1 MSFSQ
6 LNFDQFNQW
15 LTRRQLRLLEE
26 AYRAAQTIQALED
39 QYFAGEK
46 IAHTPD
52 QSKTVVDYV
61 QSLRDRQLLKI
72 RTNLTQLR
80 ISNFLLNRQPR
91 LETAPETASKPVL
104 ETSAGGARSP
114 DSTSAPLLDAEVLKK
129 LQFID
134 SVIRKYRTADVE
146 QEQFVQVSPSSTA
159 MPTDAA
165 TQPLD
170 ANKDSSQHSGAK
182 LTNSAKTTS
191 KIERLKTDLPRL
203 NRPGFF
209 GGGFAIGRE
218 LNPDYEQQVIQE
230 IRLRRK
236 QDSIALRWVLILLLV
251 PLAIQVLTKNL
262 VFEPILGDYSDTY
275 PNRIELSRN
284 IQEEFFAEFS
294 EFKEGLEIQELLG
307 AVPELTEADRRTQL
321 EDKAI
326 ELWRESR
333 EHALNG
339 LKNVLADLTALI
351 GFVGI
356 VYFNRNRLAA
366 IRVFSNRTF
375 LGLSDPA
382 KVFLFILVTDIFV
395 GFHSAEG
402 WEVILEGVARHFGLP
417 ESKAAINTF
426 IATVPVFIDS
436 CIKFWIFSYL
446 TRYSPSAS
454 AIYERMNT

>member
-6 LNFDQFNQW
+6 LNFDRVNQW
-15 LTRRQLRLLEE
+15 LNRRQLRVLEE
-26 AYRAAQTIQALED
+26 AYQAAQTIKALED
-39 QYFAGEK
+39 QYFGGGK
-46 IAHTPD
+46 IVYTPD
-52 QSKTVVDYV
+52 RSKTVVDYV
-61 QSLRDRQLLKI
+61 QSLRDRQLLKVRI
-72 RTNLTQLR
+72 NLTQLR
-80 ISNFLLNRQPR
+80 LSSFLLNRQPR
-91 LETAPETASKPVL
+91 LETAPEPTL
-104 ETSAGGARSP
+104 ETSASEAGSP
-114 DSTSAPLLDAEVLKK
+114 GSTSDPVLEAEVLEK
-129 LQFID
+129 LRFID
-134 SVIRKYRTADVE
+134 SVIRKYRTAEVD
-146 QEQFVQVSPSSTA
+146 QEPLIQVSPTSAA
-159 MPTDAA
+159 MPADAA
-165 TQPLD
+165 TATHPLD
-170 ANKDSSQHSGAK
+170 ATTTNPDKHSGAK
-182 LTNSAKTTS
+182 LTNPARNPS
-191 KIERLKTDLPRL
+191 KIERFKTDLPRL

-209 GGGFAIGRE
+209 GGGFSIGRE
-218 LNPDYEQQVIQE
+218 LNPDYEQQVLQE

-251 PLAIQVLTKNL
+251 PLAIQILSKNL
-262 VFEPILGDYSDTY
+262 VFEPILGDYSDKY
-275 PNRIELSRN
+275 PNRIELSRK

-307 AVPELTEADRRTQL
+307 AIPELTEAERRTQL
-321 EDKAI
+321 EDKAV

-339 LKNVLADLTALI
+339 LKNVLADMTALL

-356 VYFNRNRLAA
+356 VYFNRNKLAA
-366 IRVFSNRTF
+366 IRIFSNRTF

-382 KVFLFILVTDIFV
+382 KVFLFILVTDMFV

-402 WEVILEGVARHFGLP
+402 WEVILESVAHHFGLP

-426 IATVPVFIDS
+426 IATVPVIIDS